1 MKKRIPLVTV
11 FLIVVLLA
19 AVTPVAADQKVPV
32 GERIRIYDGA
42 MTFTAGT
49 PFNIRHGWIQPSTD
63 EAIGVFDFTLDVNGV
78 PQREAFKWF
87 YVQSGDTDMLTRLI
101 VYNFPEGMPIGTYT
115 FTGHW
120 YAPCQYAMDW
130 LGYPG
135 PCATPNAKV
144 ETNTR
149 SLVVTFVP

>member
-11 FLIVVLLA
+11 FLIVALLA
-19 AVTPVAADQKVPV
+19 AVTPVAADQKAPV

-42 MTFTAGT
+42 MTFAAGT
-49 PFNIRHGWIQPSTD
+49 PFNTRHGWIQPSTD
-63 EAIGVFDFTLDVNGV
+63 EAIGVFDFTLDVDGV
-78 PQREAFKWF
+78 PQRETFKWF
-87 YVQSGDTDMLTRLI
+87 YVQSGDPDMLTRLF

-120 YAPCQYAMDW
+120 YAPCQYAVDW

-144 ETNTR
+144 ETTTR